1 MTKDK
6 PGIVDICRLM
16 DKTCPATRVPSAV
29 TAFGVK
35 QFVQGFVTRCMT
47 KLQRTICVLFFFILS
62 FAGLYFAAP
71 FLIPVTLAAVFSM
84 LFIRFCNWLEQKGM
98 GRGLASLLCVICF
111 VAAISLI
118 VFLLSWQLNGLVE
131 NVDAMKQ
138 RMVGLFSNFQH
149 WIYEKAGIDLKQQK
163 EMIKEQSDSGGSGSM
178 LAGFAAKIM
187 YIMIN
192 SVLVLVYIFLF
203 LLYRSHIKKFIL
215 KLVPGGEKGKVDG
228 VVHQTGKV
236 AQRYLSGLAAMI
248 VVLWIMY
255 AIGFSIA
262 GVKSAIFFAVLCGIL
277 EIIPFVG
284 NLTGTS
290 VTVLSV
296 LAQGGDSRMVIGVLI
311 TYALVQFI
319 QTYILEPLIVGEQVN
334 INPLFTILAIVL
346 GEMVWGVAGM
356 VLAIPLLGMLKIVC
370 DHVPDLQPYGFL
382 IGTEQQRNRK
392 TGLIN
397 KIKSIFN

>member
-1 MTKDK
+1 
-6 PGIVDICRLM
+6 
-16 DKTCPATRVPSAV
+16 
-29 TAFGVK
+29 
-35 QFVQGFVTRCMT
+35 MT
-47 KLQRTICVLFFFILS
+47 KLQRTIYILLFFILS

-71 FLIPVTLAAVFSM
+71 FLIPVALAAVFSM

-98 GRGLASLLCVICF
+98 SRGLASLLCIIGF
-111 VAAISLI
+111 VAAIALI

-131 NVDAMKQ
+131 NVDVMKQ
-138 RMVGLFSNFQH
+138 RVVNLFANFQH

-163 EMIKEQSDSGGSGSM
+163 EMIKDQSGGESGSM

-187 YIMIN
+187 DILVN
-192 SVLVLVYIFLF
+192 TVLVLVYMFLF

-215 KLVPGGEKGKVDG
+215 KLVPGGEKGKADE
-228 VVHQTGKV
+228 VVHESGKV
-236 AQRYLSGLAAMI
+236 AQRYLSGLATMI

-255 AIGFSIA
+255 GIGFSIV
-262 GVKSAIFFAVLCGIL
+262 GVEGAIFFAVLCGIL

-311 TYALVQFI
+311 TYGLVQFI

-334 INPLFTILAIVL
+334 INPLFTILAIVM

-382 IGTEQQRNRK
+382 IGTEKQRNKK
-392 TGLIN
+392 TGLID
-397 KIKSIFN
+397 KIKSIFNK